1 MIPYSLKTNA
11 LLSTPNTSRKR
22 SMIWTIGPFTIHT
35 VNNGYIEYPKLFDFQ
50 GVQNRVAATQ
60 KAYENHFYPRF
71 KSLDRLEEILPSQ
84 STCWDTLTEA
94 DIRLYVSAIKFD
106 VVYVQHFKCNIGMI
120 RYE

>member
-1 MIPYSLKTNA
+1 MGN
-11 LLSTPNTSRKR
+11 
-22 SMIWTIGPFTIHT
+22 
-35 VNNGYIEYPKLFDFQ
+35 YIEYPKLFDFE

-71 KSLDRLEEILPSQ
+71 KSLDLSSGGDSAKSKHLFG
-84 STCWDTLTEA
+84 DTLTEA
-94 DIRLYVSAIKFD
+94 DIRLYVSAIRFD